1 MPALFFTP
9 PPSQQQVQPV
19 AYDRERERRNDAVHA
34 EHKQALARGEKRVLR
49 TTATGE
55 LHSCAAEEIGFT
67 PGAGQ
72 VQVSTWWGMGIITVV
87 TGLLFVGSWVIL
99 LAPVGEGGR
108 PFWGA
113 LFLTALSGFLARY
126 SFGPA
131 RDEYRAAKLRKERG
145 APKPGTSGRVP

>member
-1 MPALFFTP
+1 M
-9 PPSQQQVQPV
+9 V
-19 AYDRERERRNDAVHA
+19 YDPERERRNDAVYA

-55 LHSCAAEEIGFT
+55 LHSYAGEEIGFT

-72 VQVSTWWGMGIITVV
+72 VQVSTWWGMGIV
-87 TGLLFVGSWVIL
+87 TAVLWAGFAFSWVLL
-99 LAPVGEGGR
+99 LAPVREGGQ

-113 LFLTALSGFLARY
+113 LFLTVLAGLLGWYTFRL
-126 SFGPA
+126 A

-145 APKPGTSGRVP
+145 APKPGTSGRLPT